1 MVAEGTT
8 GEALAARLRADGHH
22 VDTTQSGQDALGRA
36 RARQYLIYFL
46 SFELGGMDGVEL
58 MKEIRRVQPEASI
71 IVTWRGPGTCED
83 EFVALAQRAVSG
95 QADDTATNV
104 LGRYGEAAHQ
114 RNSRANRTQYHGVGR
129 HSRHRPLHSLRED
142 EEVRYTEG
150 VTQWRP
156 DKNGLRPANYPK
168 VLTNL
173 PLVV

>member
-46 SFELGGMDGVEL
+46 NFEPGGMDGSEL

-104 LGRYGEAAHQ
+104 LGRYGEAAHR
-114 RNSRANRTQYHGVGR
+114 RNSATHWRQHQRVGR
-129 HSRHRPLHSLRED
+129 HSRHRPLHTLPED
-142 EEVRYTEG
+142 QEVRYTE
-150 VTQWRP
+150 VATELLCP
-156 DKNGLRPANYPK
+156 
-168 VLTNL
+168 
-173 PLVV
+173 